1 MIAEHQMGTVTKE
14 NICKNEIKHG
24 SFHGCSVESWQIGIV
39 EDFKKVSK
47 LYLILSTKLEC

>member
-14 NICKNEIKHG
+14 NICKNEIKHD

-39 EDFKKVSK
+39 F
-47 LYLILSTKLEC
+47 